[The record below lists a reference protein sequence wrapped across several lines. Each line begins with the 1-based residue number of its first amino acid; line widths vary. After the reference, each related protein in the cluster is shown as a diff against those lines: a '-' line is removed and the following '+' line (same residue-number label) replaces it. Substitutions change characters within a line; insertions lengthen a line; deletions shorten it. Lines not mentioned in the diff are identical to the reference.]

1 MDGSASF
8 AQYPQAFALEDCLKH
23 LAIELG
29 DNTAKPFRVDMI
41 RVHGGKPPIYC
52 IVIRSSAKEP
62 LRQRLEQL
70 LNRRLTCGST
80 SFMLKADEAE
90 HIVAGTRH

>member
-1 MDGSASF
+1 MDGIAISK
-8 AQYPQAFALEDCLKH
+8 QYPQAGALEEALKH
-23 LAIELG
+23 VAIGLG
-29 DNTAKPFRVDMI
+29 DATAKPFRVDMI

-52 IVIRSSAKEP
+52 VVIRSSAKEP